1 MVNMPKRYFDLGPDM
16 TVPGMWSLGM
26 FADAQGREVDDPWIF
41 NKGRPIPNPG
51 RLKLPVIIQGR
62 AMDFTYAGIATPVV
76 HLRVANLLAELA
88 PEDAQFFPVEI
99 EGKPDQFRLL
109 VATRLI
115 RCIDDAACKEVEY
128 WTPEDGQP
136 EKVGEYRDVYGM
148 RIDPSKPSDAK
159 VFRPWGWNI
168 ALIVRED
175 IKDAL
180 ERMGVIGMWFQE
192 V

>member
-1 MVNMPKRYFDLGPDM
+1 MGNMPKRYFDLGPDM
-16 TVPGMWSLGM
+16 TVPGLWSLGM
-26 FADAQGREVDDPWIF
+26 FADARGRELEDPWIF
-41 NKGRPIPNPG
+41 NKGRRIPHPG
-51 RLKLPVIIQGR
+51 RLKLPLMIPGR
-62 AMDFTYAGIATPVV
+62 ALDFSYGGIATPVV
-76 HLRVANLLAELA
+76 HIRVASVFAELA
-88 PEDAQFFPVEI
+88 PEEVQLFPVDI
-99 EGKPDQFRLL
+99 EGHPEQFYML

-148 RIDPSKPSDAK
+148 RIDASKAEDAK

-175 IKDAL
+175 IKDAM
-180 ERMGVIGMWFQE
+180 ERLGAIGAKFQE